1 MRCFRRRLARHD
13 TIAGTTTA
21 GTEVR
26 DERLPGA
33 VEPYSVGV
41 LAAGY
46 RFEGYVVE
54 AALGHGGYA
63 TVYRAHDSAGADRLI
78 ALKVLD
84 EDHRHAAQVARLRRE
99 FDFAHRLDHAHIVRV
114 YERGP
119 GWLSMELVSGGT
131 AATLA
136 TMPDRLA
143 TLSQIAGAL
152 DYIHNRAIV
161 HCDVKPSNILVHQNF
176 SRDGAVLIDFGVAHS
191 ITDDIGYHPTQ
202 VEASLPYSAPEL
214 LTGHAPTGATDE
226 YALACTAVELI
237 TGSPP
242 FTAATP
248 LGLIDAH
255 LHSPAPRRSRDIE
268 WLPRVFDSILA
279 RAMAKRP
286 EDRYPSCREFVSL
299 VSRAMR

>member
-1 MRCFRRRLARHD
+1 M
-13 TIAGTTTA
+13 
-21 GTEVR
+21 E
-26 DERLPGA
+26 
-33 VEPYSVGV
+33 V

-54 AALGHGGYA
+54 ATLGRGGYA
-63 TVYRAHDSAGADRLI
+63 TVYQAHDAAGADRVI

-84 EDHRHAAQVARLRRE
+84 EQHRHLAQVARLRRE
-99 FDFAHRLDHAHIVRV
+99 FEFAHRLDHSHIIRM

-119 GWLSMELVSGGT
+119 GWISMELVSGGT
-131 AATLA
+131 AAILR

-143 TLSQIAGAL
+143 ALSQIADAL
-152 DYIHNRAIV
+152 DYTHNRAIV
-161 HCDVKPSNILVHQNF
+161 HCDVKPSNILVHQHF

-242 FTAATP
+242 FAAATP

-255 LHSPAPRRSRDIE
+255 VNRPPPRRSREID

-286 EDRYPSCREFVSL
+286 DDRYRSCREFVSL
-299 VSRAMR
+299 ISRALR

>member
-1 MRCFRRRLARHD
+1 M
-13 TIAGTTTA
+13 
-21 GTEVR
+21 
-26 DERLPGA
+26 
-33 VEPYSVGV
+33 

-54 AALGHGGYA
+54 TVLGRGGYA
-63 TVYRAHDSAGADRLI
+63 TVYQAHDTAGEDRLV

-84 EDHRHAAQVARLRRE
+84 EQHRHQAQVAHLRRE
-99 FDFAHRLDHAHIVRV
+99 FDFAHRLDHAHIIRM

-119 GWLSMELVSGGT
+119 GWLSMELVSAGT
-131 AATLA
+131 AADLTTL
-136 TMPDRLA
+136 TDRLA
-143 TLSQIAGAL
+143 ALAQIADAV
-152 DYIHNRAIV
+152 DYIHSRAIV
-161 HCDVKPSNILVHQNF
+161 HCDVKPTNILVHQNF
-176 SRDGAVLIDFGVAHS
+176 SSDGAVLIDFGVAHS

-255 LHSPAPRRSRDIE
+255 LNSPPPRRSREID

-279 RAMAKRP
+279 RAMAKKP
-286 EDRYPSCREFVSL
+286 TDRYPSCREFVSL
-299 VSRAMR
+299 VSRALR